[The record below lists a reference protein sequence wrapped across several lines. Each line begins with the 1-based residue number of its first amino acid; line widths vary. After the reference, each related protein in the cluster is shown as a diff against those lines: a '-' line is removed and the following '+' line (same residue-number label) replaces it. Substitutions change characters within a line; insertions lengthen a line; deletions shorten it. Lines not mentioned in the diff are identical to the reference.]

1 MHTKCPLGTAYLAET
16 KKFFAETTI
25 DKGKSQLNSVV
36 KHMNSTKNAMRP
48 MNSSKNKL
56 KVEIS

>member
-25 DKGKSQLNSVV
+25 DKGKS
-36 KHMNSTKNAMRP
+36 
-48 MNSSKNKL
+48 
-56 KVEIS
+56 